1 METLVLRSKNKKHLA
16 ILKAM
21 AKALNVDFETEKS
34 PYNPA
39 FVARIRK
46 SEQQIKEGKVTRMTL
61 DEVKEFCK

>member
-1 METLVLRSKNKKHLA
+1 MGTLILRSKNKKHLA

-21 AKALNVDFETEKS
+21 AKALNVDVEES

-46 SEQQIKEGKVTRMTL
+46 SEQQIKDGKVTRITQ
-61 DEVKEFCK
+61 DGIKELFK